1 MIVYKITNKINNK
14 FYIGITS
21 KPIEHRFSGHIN
33 QPRFY
38 LGEAIKKYGEQ
49 NFIIEKIDTA
59 QSFDK
64 LKKLEQY
71 YINKLK
77 PEYNLTK
84 GGDGTVGIKHSNSF
98 KKMRRKKMLG
108 NIIRKGLTFTQIQR
122 QKISQSL
129 KGNSNKLGKTG
140 PQENPFTGQRQWL
153 IGNKNVAKRPDVRE
167 KLRLAA
173 LKREAKKRELKKVI

>member
-21 KPIEHRFSGHIN
+21 KSLEHRFNGHIK

-38 LGEAIKKYGEQ
+38 LGEAIKKYGKENFVIEQ
-49 NFIIEKIDTA
+49 IDTA
-59 QSFDK
+59 KTFNK
-64 LKKLEQY
+64 LKEKEQY
-71 YINKLK
+71 YITKLK
-77 PEYNLTK
+77 PEYNLTH
-84 GGDGTVGIKHSNSF
+84 GGDGTVGIKHSIFF
-98 KKMRRKKMLG
+98 KKMRRTKMLG
-108 NIIRKGLTFTQIQR
+108 NTIRKGMTFTQTQR

-140 PQENPFTGQRQWL
+140 SQENPFTGQREWL
-153 IGNKNVAKRPDVRE
+153 LGNKNVAKRPDVRE

-173 LKREAKKRELKKVI
+173 LKREAHKREQKKSI

>member
-21 KPIEHRFSGHIN
+21 KSLEQRFAGHIK
-33 QPRFY
+33 QPRYY

-49 NFIIEKIDTA
+49 NFTIEQIDEA
-59 QSFDK
+59 NSFNK
-64 LKKLEQY
+64 LKEKEQY
-71 YINKLK
+71 YVNKLK
-77 PEYNLTK
+77 PRYNLTV
-84 GGDGTVGIKHSNSF
+84 GGDGTIGYKHSNSF

-108 NIIRKGLTFTQIQR
+108 NTIRKGLTFTQTQR